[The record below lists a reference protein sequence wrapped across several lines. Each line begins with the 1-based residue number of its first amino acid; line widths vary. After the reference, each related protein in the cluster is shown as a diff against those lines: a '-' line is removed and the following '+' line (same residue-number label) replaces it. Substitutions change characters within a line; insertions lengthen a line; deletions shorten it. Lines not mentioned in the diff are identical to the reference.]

1 VLYQLSY
8 MGEMEFVYEFRNSPG
23 VFPSARNLLQ
33 SLSA

>member
-1 VLYQLSY
+1 
-8 MGEMEFVYEFRNSPG
+8 MGEMEFIKEFRNSPG